1 MDCLLDTRSIVVLAR
16 LATMNYSSALES
28 WVLRSMPLLVQ
39 SEQDINEGFGLVAL
53 FYHYNAQLHTFEFH
67 YIFKV
72 D

>member
-1 MDCLLDTRSIVVLAR
+1 
-16 LATMNYSSALES
+16 MNYSSALES

-53 FYHYNAQLHTFEFH
+53 FYHYNVQLHTFEFH

>member
-1 MDCLLDTRSIVVLAR
+1 
-16 LATMNYSSALES
+16 MNYSSALES
-28 WVLRSMPLLVQ
+28 WVLRRMPLLVQ